1 MRLDRRLLTLA
12 FGGLFWRTFLLIAL
26 LIAVSLAAWFQSFR
40 VIEREPRAERVAMQL
55 VAIVKLT
62 RTALLYS
69 DPDLRRALLQDL
81 ESNEGV
87 RVYPRES
94 TDTYTLQ
101 PDELLTRLI
110 EKNIRARLGEDTV
123 IAQSVNDIPGVWI
136 SFKIDDDD
144 YWVALDR
151 ERLDN
156 VTGLQWFGWGTF
168 ALALSLFGAAFITS
182 LVNRPF
188 SRLAMAARRV
198 GHGQTPELLP
208 ERGLGV
214 AAETNRSFNQMV
226 RDLQQLEAD
235 RALMLAGIS
244 HDLRTPLA
252 RLRLETEM
260 SPSDDVT
267 KAAMID
273 DIEQMDRIIGRFL
286 DYARPVQRAPELV
299 DLSVVASEAL
309 VRMASEDG
317 VRITTR
323 LSQGALVDADATDL
337 RRVIGNLIENARKY
351 GRNAHDGIPHITV
364 QTQLVQARVELS
376 VLDEGPG
383 IPDGQLSLVTRPFY
397 RVDTARSQAD
407 GTGLGMAIVQRL
419 VSRYRGTL
427 RLRNRVPG
435 PGLERPCGTG
445 LTQVATPTTAC
456 PSTSVT
462 GEQHDRLRFDRLT
475 AAKIAELF
483 IGFGLDVDSIV
494 MQPEVSCDVPA
505 HCRDMLAELGLLRD
519 HRTVDVD
526 DAVAGGRYAPRG
538 FAQQHAAVGAGKMRV
553 SIREVTP
560 DVAECRRAK
569 QRIGDC
575 VQQRIGVR
583 MAKQTPLVGHCHA
596 AEHQRPPWNEL
607 MHVVALAD
615 SQIHSLF
622 SCWIEFNR
630 APRHTH
636 ARGSARRAMREERLG
651 EREILWIRHL
661 EVAQAALHDLRC
673 VAQPLE
679 RGGLVGYRVA
689 QGVGLRERV
698 AQHADAKHLR
708 GLRLPQ
714 VLARL
719 GRADARWRTAVA
731 AGRALRRANPL
742 ERVGHWQ
749 RDDATDWIVAH
760 RRHQRAYQLWRD
772 AGAGRVVH

>member
-1 MRLDRRLLTLA
+1 MRIDRRLLTLA

-87 RVYPRES
+87 RVYPREA
-94 TDTYTLQ
+94 TDKYTLQ
-101 PDELLTRLI
+101 PDESLTRLI
-110 EKNIRARLGEDTV
+110 EKNIRARLGEDTI

-151 ERLDN
+151 EQLDN

-188 SRLAMAARRV
+188 SRLAMAASRV
-198 GHGQTPELLP
+198 GQGQTPEPLP

-260 SPSDDVT
+260 SPSDDTT
-267 KAAMID
+267 KVAMID

-286 DYARPVQRAPELV
+286 DYARPVQRAPERV
-299 DLSVVASEAL
+299 DLSMIASEA
-309 VRMASEDG
+309 VARMASEDG

-323 LSQGALVDADATDL
+323 LSQGAMVDADATDL
-337 RRVIGNLIENARKY
+337 RRVVGNLIENARKY
-351 GRNAHDGIPHITV
+351 GRSANDDIPHITIE
-364 QTQLVQARVELS
+364 TQLAHARVELS

-383 IPDGQLSLVTRPFY
+383 IPDDQLSLVTRPFY

-419 VSRYRGTL
+419 VSRYRGSL

-435 PGLERPCGTG
+435 PGLEVTIDFPLSRNGRPEP
-445 LTQVATPTTAC
+445 V
-456 PSTSVT
+456 
-462 GEQHDRLRFDRLT
+462 
-475 AAKIAELF
+475 
-483 IGFGLDVDSIV
+483 
-494 MQPEVSCDVPA
+494 
-505 HCRDMLAELGLLRD
+505 
-519 HRTVDVD
+519 
-526 DAVAGGRYAPRG
+526 
-538 FAQQHAAVGAGKMRV
+538 
-553 SIREVTP
+553 
-560 DVAECRRAK
+560 
-569 QRIGDC
+569 
-575 VQQRIGVR
+575 
-583 MAKQTPLVGHCHA
+583 
-596 AEHQRPPWNEL
+596 
-607 MHVVALAD
+607 
-615 SQIHSLF
+615 
-622 SCWIEFNR
+622 
-630 APRHTH
+630 
-636 ARGSARRAMREERLG
+636 
-651 EREILWIRHL
+651 
-661 EVAQAALHDLRC
+661 
-673 VAQPLE
+673 
-679 RGGLVGYRVA
+679 
-689 QGVGLRERV
+689 
-698 AQHADAKHLR
+698 
-708 GLRLPQ
+708 
-714 VLARL
+714 
-719 GRADARWRTAVA
+719 
-731 AGRALRRANPL
+731 
-742 ERVGHWQ
+742 
-749 RDDATDWIVAH
+749 
-760 RRHQRAYQLWRD
+760 
-772 AGAGRVVH
+772 